1 MLNIKS
7 CVFYSALSNVTRFE
21 FFLAAGKYGARFF
34 GWTQPNGCVIGESQ
48 FPR

>member
-21 FFLAAGKYGARFF
+21 FFLAAGKYGARILD
-34 GWTQPNGCVIGESQ
+34 GHNQMDV
-48 FPR
+48 